1 MMLNRQLDFIPLW
14 NKRFIWLN
22 VLVWIL
28 LIWYW
33 RTSGFAIWNGLL
45 SVRYYRN
52 KKEIKVEFNSLVR
65 QIKYP
70 EVTTYPIDEEVDTA
84 TFYHLFMYFELDQC
98 CYFTCYFVLSACT
111 PLQNHDYSYETC
123 LYNLPLG
130 IFLVNHR
137 NVCCSHFDTQMTVT
151 CVE

>member
-1 MMLNRQLDFIPLW
+1 MMLNRQLDFIPLC

-98 CYFTCYFVLSACT
+98 CYFTCYFVLSACMHKHIINLLN
-111 PLQNHDYSYETC
+111 LQWDQCTQDNSEA
-123 LYNLPLG
+123 
-130 IFLVNHR
+130 
-137 NVCCSHFDTQMTVT
+137 SHKSSIKEFYTF
-151 CVE
+151 